1 MRKKKILVIDDD
13 EMNLQV
19 AKMILEKKLSC
30 EVLCAASGFEGL
42 EILRNQRVNL
52 VLLDIMMPEMDGMET
67 LSKIRADERIKKV
80 SVMML
85 TATVEKDLIQRSMA
99 LDVTDYIKKPFMP
112 ADLVKRVEKKLSE
125 IHSEEILLIGDDE
138 SELRGMKELIE
149 ENFDH
154 EALTA
159 ANFDEAKK
167 ILREMDFDLI
177 IVCADM
183 KFIDGFKILKL
194 VGAEEKFSEI
204 PFALTTSEKLLE
216 VINKINAPQVE
227 EIELLTEEISEPPAP
242 PIKNPPDEEKL
253 SEEPPAEEKILD
265 ESPVIHS
272 EKKKIANVVTNLIGY
287 ELDIHI

>member
-13 EMNLQV
+13 EMNLQI
-19 AKMILEKKLSC
+19 AKMILEKKLAC
-30 EVLCAASGFEGL
+30 EVIGAANGVDGL
-42 EILRNQRVNL
+42 EILRNERVNL

-67 LSKIRADERIKKV
+67 LSKIRGDERIKKV

-138 SELRGMKELIE
+138 TELRGMKELIE
-149 ENFDH
+149 ENFAH

-159 ANFDEAKK
+159 ANFDEAAE
-167 ILREMDFDLI
+167 ILHEVNFDLI
-177 IVCADM
+177 IACADM
-183 KFIDGFKILKL
+183 KFIDGFKIMKL
-194 VGAEEKFSEI
+194 IASDERFSAI
-204 PFALTTSEKLLE
+204 PFVLTTADKLLE
-216 VINKINAPQVE
+216 VIDKINAPQVE
-227 EIELLTEEISEPPAP
+227 EISEPPT
-242 PIKNPPDEEKL
+242 
-253 SEEPPAEEKILD
+253 EEKISD
-265 ESPVIHS
+265 EPPVIHT
-272 EKKKIANVVTNLIGY
+272 EKKRIANVVTNLIGY